1 VIYFLDLRGR
11 DSGGPVVPGRIVSVP
26 GVASGTEDDLRRETS
41 VVFLVHGFNVN
52 RKDGQAAL
60 AQLASALPR
69 TANSAHVVVTW
80 PGDSWAK
87 AAGYPL
93 EGNDADDSARE
104 LVRFMDR
111 VLEDGVQ
118 LSFVSHSMG
127 GRVVMET
134 IKHLPPGRFAVSQAC
149 VMAAAIDDFSLAT
162 GRAYLGA
169 VQNSGRVTVLA
180 SQSDK
185 VLRFAY
191 PAGDF
196 LQSFLFF
203 WKDVAGK
210 ALGLRGPKPR
220 RGETVPSNVLHA
232 QIPDGAKVDHGDYIS
247 SKAAGSKQI
256 AAAKFADAAL
266 AGDPKPVY

>member
-1 VIYFLDLRGR
+1 VLYFLDLRGR
-11 DSGGPVVPGRIVSVP
+11 NEGGPVLPGRLVTMP
-26 GVASGTEDDLRRETS
+26 GVESGTEDDLRREVR
-41 VVFLVHGFNVN
+41 VVFLIHGFNVN
-52 RKDGQAAL
+52 RQEGQAAL
-60 AQLASALPR
+60 SKLAAGLTRSADD
-69 TANSAHVVVTW
+69 AIVVVTW

-104 LVRFMDR
+104 IVRFADR
-111 VLEDGVQ
+111 VLQDGTQ

-134 IKHLPPGRFAVSQAC
+134 IKRLPAGRFAVSQVC
-149 VMAAAIDDFSLAT
+149 VMAAAIDDFSLAW
-162 GRAYLGA
+162 GKGYLRA
-169 VQNSGRVTVLA
+169 VENSGRVTVLA

-210 ALGLRGPKPR
+210 ALGLRGPRAKDGAP
-220 RGETVPSNVLHA
+220 VPANVFHA
-232 QIPDGAKVDHGDYIS
+232 QIPDAAKVDHGDYIS
-247 SKAAGSKQI
+247 AKPGAKHK
-256 AAAKFADAAL
+256 AAAKFADAAI
-266 AGDPKPVY
+266 AGEPKPAY